1 MEELIKRLERVIQT
15 GAPDKDG
22 QHPIGAETVLEV
34 VKELSE
40 LGTNLAEVGTD
51 CSEFPNN
58 SDTIS
63 RQAAIEALDKRFD
76 KIPMEQTTEILKL
89 RKDLRGLPSIQSEQK
104 RGRWIYG
111 EDEYGI
117 DGYHCDKCGFF
128 VPWDYTHKFIN
139 YIEDYNFCPSCGAD
153 MRGEQDG

>member
-1 MEELIKRLERVIQT
+1 MNNREAITLLRNLEDSLDSYCELNEEGK
-15 GAPDKDG
+15 
-22 QHPIGAETVLEV
+22 TVFRMAIEALNCPEI
-34 VKELSE
+34 
-40 LGTNLAEVGTD
+40 
-51 CSEFPNN
+51 PNN

-153 MRGEQDG
+153 MRGEQDGRDD